1 MKLIIINGP
10 NLNLLGVREK
20 KIYGNKSFESLFDE
34 LQKKYNDISLE
45 QYQSNHEGE
54 IIEKIQEVGFS
65 YDGIIINAGGFTH
78 TSIAI
83 RDAISSVTTPCLEVH
98 ISNILSREEFR
109 QKSLISNLAK
119 GTYIFTPAAG
129 QLEVDTIT
137 PIIRQ
142 VQGLVVIN
150 NGQRSDTLYGDIEL
164 AAGSN
169 VRLDVT
175 QGDSDTNANGTKFGC
190 FAFGGDM
197 FSIA

>member
-1 MKLIIINGP
+1 MIIITGP
-10 NLNLLGVREK
+10 NLILLGVREK

-109 QKSLISNLAK
+109 QNSYLSEVSVGIISGLGMK
-119 GTYIFTPAAG
+119 GY
-129 QLEVDTIT
+129 
-137 PIIRQ
+137 
-142 VQGLVVIN
+142 
-150 NGQRSDTLYGDIEL
+150 EL
-164 AAGSN
+164 AIQYFKS
-169 VRLDVT
+169 
-175 QGDSDTNANGTKFGC
+175 K
-190 FAFGGDM
+190 
-197 FSIA
+197 

>member
-1 MKLIIINGP
+1 MKMIIINGP

-109 QKSLISNLAK
+109 QNSYLSEVSVGIISGLGMK
-119 GTYIFTPAAG
+119 GY
-129 QLEVDTIT
+129 
-137 PIIRQ
+137 
-142 VQGLVVIN
+142 
-150 NGQRSDTLYGDIEL
+150 EL
-164 AAGSN
+164 AIQYFKS
-169 VRLDVT
+169 
-175 QGDSDTNANGTKFGC
+175 K
-190 FAFGGDM
+190 
-197 FSIA
+197 

>member
-109 QKSLISNLAK
+109 QNSYLSEVSVGIISGLGMK
-119 GTYIFTPAAG
+119 GY
-129 QLEVDTIT
+129 
-137 PIIRQ
+137 
-142 VQGLVVIN
+142 
-150 NGQRSDTLYGDIEL
+150 EL
-164 AAGSN
+164 AIQYFIS
-169 VRLDVT
+169 
-175 QGDSDTNANGTKFGC
+175 K
-190 FAFGGDM
+190 
-197 FSIA
+197 

>member
-65 YDGIIINAGGFTH
+65 FDGIIINAGGFTH
-78 TSIAI
+78 TSIAF

-109 QKSLISNLAK
+109 QNSYLSEVSVGIISGLGMK
-119 GTYIFTPAAG
+119 GY
-129 QLEVDTIT
+129 
-137 PIIRQ
+137 
-142 VQGLVVIN
+142 
-150 NGQRSDTLYGDIEL
+150 EL
-164 AAGSN
+164 AIQYFKS
-169 VRLDVT
+169 
-175 QGDSDTNANGTKFGC
+175 K
-190 FAFGGDM
+190 
-197 FSIA
+197 

>member
-78 TSIAI
+78 TSISI

-109 QKSLISNLAK
+109 QNSYLSEVSVGIISGLGMK
-119 GTYIFTPAAG
+119 GY
-129 QLEVDTIT
+129 
-137 PIIRQ
+137 
-142 VQGLVVIN
+142 
-150 NGQRSDTLYGDIEL
+150 EL
-164 AAGSN
+164 AIQYFKS
-169 VRLDVT
+169 
-175 QGDSDTNANGTKFGC
+175 K
-190 FAFGGDM
+190 
-197 FSIA
+197 